1 MLLKE
6 CSLLAFAVALSFSQL
21 SGIHKDSFGSIHW
34 AHLEGADGVHLITLT
49 GVVKVD
55 LEAEHGLF
63 VKEKASW
70 ILEDLSLEI
79 ALPRAVVAADQA
91 FRVIRSAPLITLNG
105 IGGVSTVGWSVHE
118 FSGPSDT
125 LLTDSVPL
133 TATIGVFSSGEVLH
147 RIAYSVSLT
156 GRLEARA

>member
-1 MLLKE
+1 MPCLT
-6 CSLLAFAVALSFSQL
+6 VALSFSQL
-21 SGIHKDSFGSIHW
+21 SGHHKDSFASTHW
-34 AHLEGADGVHLITLT
+34 AHLEGVGGIHLITLT

-63 VKEKASW
+63 VKEKSNW
-70 ILEDLSLEI
+70 VLEDLNLEI
-79 ALPRAVVAADQA
+79 ALPRALVSADQA

-133 TATIGVFSSGEVLH
+133 TATIGVYSTGEVLH
-147 RIAYSVSLT
+147 RIGYSVTLT
-156 GRLEARA
+156 GRLEPRA

>member
-1 MLLKE
+1 M
-6 CSLLAFAVALSFSQL
+6 ALSFSQL
-21 SGIHKDSFGSIHW
+21 SGHHKDSFASSHW
-34 AHLEGADGVHLITLT
+34 LHLEGAGGVHLITLT

-63 VKEKASW
+63 VKEKSSW
-70 ILEDLSLEI
+70 VLEDLNLEI
-79 ALPRAVVAADQA
+79 ALPRDVVGAEQG

-118 FSGPSDT
+118 FSGPSNT

-133 TATIGVFSSGEVLH
+133 SATIGVYSSGEVLH

-156 GRLEARA
+156 GRLEPRS